1 MTYILAYFILLY
13 MTLSVN
19 CKNNAYDY
27 IVIVVVSIV
36 TLSDYMVINSLEYN
50 NIESANDR
58 IHADFASKFRY
69 GPEYTAR
76 YRS

>member
-27 IVIVVVSIV
+27 IVIVVVIIVSIV
-36 TLSDYMVINSLEYN
+36 TLSDYMHGN
-50 NIESANDR
+50 
-58 IHADFASKFRY
+58 
-69 GPEYTAR
+69 
-76 YRS
+76 